1 MLSYLNNELY
11 LQILRTRD
19 TVGLTHRVPQ
29 ERTYYE
35 QQTIARRPCGRG
47 SDPYTCYHVCGMRIF
62 GGCTMKKALLARKHG
77 VEFFAIRTPQG
88 ETLRYEIY
96 WDGQFIS
103 SSHNGAYLRE
113 IFEDLTQD

>member
-1 MLSYLNNELY
+1 
-11 LQILRTRD
+11 
-19 TVGLTHRVPQ
+19 
-29 ERTYYE
+29 
-35 QQTIARRPCGRG
+35 
-47 SDPYTCYHVCGMRIF
+47 MR
-62 GGCTMKKALLARKHG
+62 KALLARKNG
-77 VEFFAIRTPQG
+77 VEFIAIRTPQG